1 LEEEQEGG
9 GKVKRKEGDRRRNA
23 EEGIEDDNAMILS
36 IAKEA
41 NAFSAGN
48 NRACSNRRSGE
59 DKCSGS

>member
-1 LEEEQEGG
+1 LEEEQEEG

-23 EEGIEDDNAMILS
+23 EEGIEDDNAMTLS